1 MLQKFVTGIQR
12 KWYTLAPS
20 MTLLLLIV
28 FVALSISFLCSV
40 LEATLLSARIP
51 ELLDRRERGDRGA
64 AVLLELKQ
72 GRLDDAIS
80 SILILNT
87 IAHTIGAAMAGAQAA
102 VVFGDRWVGVFSG
115 VLTLLVLV
123 ATEIIPKTLG
133 TSYASQLAG
142 FVGRTVGL
150 LTIGLAPIL
159 IVTRSLTRLVSHG
172 GKRGISR
179 AEVSALVALANREG
193 AIRDQESRVVS
204 NILRLETVRVSDV
217 MTPRTVVVMRPAS
230 TPISAFVG
238 DEAAAPYSRIPVYEG
253 AQDDVTGYVLTR
265 EVLRAAL
272 AEGAGERTLAELVR
286 PLRSVLATERVG
298 LVLRLLLEN
307 SEQMALVCDEF
318 GGADGVVTLED
329 LVETILGAEIVD
341 ESDPVPDMRLLA
353 TQLRDKRLSRQRSSE

>member
-1 MLQKFVTGIQR
+1 
-12 KWYTLAPS
+12 

-28 FVALSISFLCSV
+28 LVALSISFLCSV
-40 LEATLLSARIP
+40 LEATLLSARVP
-51 ELLDRRERGDRGA
+51 ELLERRERGDRGA

-72 GRLDDAIS
+72 SRLDDAIS

-87 IAHTIGAAMAGAQAA
+87 ISHTIGAALAGARAA

-142 FVGRTVGL
+142 FVGRTVRL
-150 LTIGLAPIL
+150 LTVGLAPIL
-159 IVTRSLTRLVSHG
+159 VVTRSLTRLVSHG
-172 GKRGISR
+172 GRRGISR

-204 NILRLETVRVSDV
+204 NILRLEAVRVSDV

-230 TPISAFVG
+230 TSLSAFVA
-238 DEAAAPYSRIPVYEG
+238 DEVAAPYSRVPVYEG
-253 AQDDVTGYVLTR
+253 GQDDVTGYVLGR
-265 EVLRAAL
+265 EALRAAL
-272 AEGAGERTLAELVR
+272 EEGAERRTLAELAR
-286 PLRSVLATERVG
+286 PLRSVRATERVG
-298 LVLRLLLEN
+298 PVLRRLLES

-318 GGADGVVTLED
+318 GGAAGIVTLED
-329 LVETILGAEIVD
+329 LIETILGAEIVD
-341 ESDPVPDMRLLA
+341 ESDPVADMRQLA
-353 TQLRDKRLSRQRSSE
+353 TQLRDERLKRARSSD